1 MNSNSL
7 KGKITQLAVIIATI
21 CLIMSSGISY
31 YIARQN
37 LTKESLSN
45 IQAQSDTYAA
55 TINGWLQGE
64 GKLINEMSNEI
75 ENDKINNKAGLVPYF
90 DQKIKNNTEFAS
102 IYVGLQDKTFLT
114 NSASKVPPGF
124 DCTSRG
130 WYKKAIEMDKLI
142 YTAPYVDAFT
152 GKMVVTICKPVKVN
166 GAVVGVAGA
175 DIYVDYLTT
184 LTKDAK
190 AGENS
195 YGFLID
201 SDKNFIV
208 HINKAFLPTDKGV
221 FNLGK
226 VLDNRFNAISEQLN
240 KNEKTINLV
249 KDYDNVEKYYVT
261 SKINTTG
268 WTFGIAEPKSNIT
281 QPLQSMLYTV
291 VFAIIF
297 SSAIMIVLLIIFLNK
312 TFKPLG
318 NMTKKL
324 ERLSNGDFSEDISDL
339 DENRNDEIGML
350 NKSIH
355 SMQGSV
361 ASLIRGILDNS
372 QNLSASA
379 EELSATVEELTSKIL
394 NIRESVNHIAG
405 GLQDSSAASEQLSAS
420 MGEVDESVVQL
431 SKKAMDGSGKAN
443 SAKARATT
451 VKSGSQKAIEDT
463 RKVYDEKQNKM
474 LKAIEDGKVVENIRV
489 MADTIASISEQTN
502 LLALNAAIE
511 AARAGEQGRGFA
523 VVAEE
528 VRKLAEQSSQAVTGI
543 QETIVKV
550 QSAFKSSID
559 TGSDILGFIN
569 NDVNKLLDTMSET
582 GNQYYDDSDFVSNMS
597 EEIAAMSQEI
607 TATVGEVNDAIQ
619 NMADTAQESNEKS
632 EMIKESMDEAT
643 AAIEQVAQTAQSQ
656 AELAQKLNEMVQ
668 KFNI

>member
-37 LTKESLSN
+37 LTKESLSK

-75 ENDKINNKAGLVPYF
+75 ETDKINNRAGLIPYF
-90 DQKIKNNTEFAS
+90 DQKIKNNTEFGAL
-102 IYVGLQDKTFLT
+102 YVGLQDKTFICNT
-114 NSASKVPPGF
+114 ETTVSAGF

-152 GKMVVTICKPVKVN
+152 GKMVVTIAKPIKAN
-166 GAVVGVAGA
+166 GVVIGVAGS
-175 DIYVDYLTT
+175 DIFVDYLTT

-201 SDKNFIV
+201 GDKNFIV
-208 HINKAFLPTDKGV
+208 HNNKEFLPTDKGV

-226 VLDNRFNAISEQLN
+226 VLDNRFNVISEQLN

-268 WTFGIAEPKSNIT
+268 WTFGISEPKSNIT
-281 QPLQSMLYTV
+281 KPLQSMLYTV
-291 VFAIIF
+291 IFAIIF
-297 SSAIMIVLLIIFLNK
+297 SSVIMIVLLIIFLNK

-318 NMTKKL
+318 TMTKKL
-324 ERLSNGDFSEDISDL
+324 ERLSNGDFSEDISDT

-350 NKSIH
+350 NKSIN

-420 MGEVDESVVQL
+420 MGEVDESVIQL
-431 SKKAMDGSGKAN
+431 SKKAMDGSGNAN
-443 SAKARATT
+443 DAKVRATT
-451 VKSGSQKAIEDT
+451 VKSDSQNAIEDT

-569 NDVNKLLDTMSET
+569 NEVNQLLDTMAET
-582 GNQYYDDSDFVSNMS
+582 GNQYYKDSDFVSNMS

-632 EMIKESMDEAT
+632 K
-643 AAIEQVAQTAQSQ
+643 
-656 AELAQKLNEMVQ
+656 
-668 KFNI
+668 

>member
-1 MNSNSL
+1 MNTYSL
-7 KGKITQLAVIIATI
+7 KGKITFLAVIISTI
-21 CLIMSSGISY
+21 CLMMSSGIGY
-31 YIARQN
+31 YSARQS
-37 LTKESLSN
+37 LTQETLSK
-45 IQAQSDTYAA
+45 IQSQSDSYAA
-55 TINGWLQGE
+55 TINGWLQME

-75 ENDKINNKAGLVPYF
+75 ESDKINNKASLVPYF
-90 DQKIKNNTEFAS
+90 DQKIKNNAEFPAL
-102 IYVGLQDKTFLT
+102 YVGLQDKVFIS
-114 NSASKVPPGF
+114 NSATNVTPGF

-152 GKMVVTICKPVKVN
+152 GKMVVTIAKPIKAN
-166 GAVVGVAGA
+166 GVVIGVAGA
-175 DIYVDYLTT
+175 DIFVDYLTK

-190 AGENS
+190 SGDNS
-195 YGFLID
+195 YGFLLD
-201 SDKNFIV
+201 GDKNFVV
-208 HINKAFLPTDKGV
+208 HANKDFQPTDKGS
-221 FNLGK
+221 FNLSK
-226 VLDNRFNAISEQLN
+226 TLDGRYTAISEQLN

-249 KDYDNVEKYYVT
+249 KDYDNVQKYYVT
-261 SKINTTG
+261 SKIDVAN
-268 WTFGIAEPKSNIT
+268 WTFGLAVPQTNIT
-281 QPLQSMLYTV
+281 KPLTSMLIR
-291 VFAIIF
+291 FILSIIF
-297 SSAIMIVLLIIFLNK
+297 ATIVMVVLLIIFLNK

-318 NMTKKL
+318 IMTKKL
-324 ERLSNGDFSEDISDL
+324 ERLSNGDFSEDNTEFDG
-339 DENRNDEIGML
+339 NRKDEIGML
-350 NKSIH
+350 NNSINNMH
-355 SMQGSV
+355 DSV
-361 ASLIRGILDNS
+361 ATLIRGILDNS

-405 GLQDSSAASEQLSAS
+405 GLQDSSAASQQLSAS
-420 MGEVDESVVQL
+420 MEEVDESVVQL
-431 SKKAMDGSGKAN
+431 SKKAMDGSGNAN
-443 SAKARATT
+443 QAKARATT
-451 VKSGSQKAIEDT
+451 VKNDSQKAIEST

-474 LKAIEDGKVVENIRV
+474 VKAIEDGKVVENIRV
-489 MADTIASISEQTN
+489 MADTIASIAEQTN

-543 QETIVKV
+543 QETIIKV

-569 NDVNKLLDTMSET
+569 NEVNQLIDTMSDT
-582 GNQYYDDSDFVSNMS
+582 GNQYYSDSDFVSNMS
-597 EEIAAMSQEI
+597 EEIAAMSEEI

-619 NMADTAQESNEKS
+619 NMANTAQESNEKS
-632 EMIKESMDEAT
+632 EVIKESMDEAT